1 MIKTYVGVTD
11 REWFDFLR
19 KRQEVNEINFWQPSG
34 KNQFRALQPGEMFLF
49 KLHSPLNYIVGGGVF
64 AHSSILPIS
73 LAWEAFG
80 LGNGASDLMEMK
92 RKVAKYRRT
101 QVSNFDDY
109 KVGCILLE
117 QPFYFS
123 ESDWIPI
130 PSDWKPNI
138 VSGKG
143 YDLSVQPGRG
153 LWNEVS
159 TRLAWPA
166 GEAAALDVPAYG
178 EPVLVKPRLGQGAF
192 RVIVTDGY
200 QRRCAFSGERTLP
213 ALDAAHIKPYTL
225 EHNHSVT
232 NGILLRKDIHA
243 LFDSGYIT
251 VSPEYRIEV
260 SRRIKEEFENGRDYY
275 RFHGAEMRMPVR
287 PDMKPEISA
296 LAWHNQEVFKG

>member
-1 MIKTYVGVTD
+1 LIRTYVGVTD

-19 KRQEVNEINFWQPSG
+19 KRPEVNEINFWQPSG
-34 KNQFRALQPGEMFLF
+34 KTQFRALQPGEMFLF

-101 QVSNFDDY
+101 QVSHFEDY

-117 QPFYFS
+117 QPFFFA
-123 ESDWIPI
+123 EKDWIPI

-153 LWNEVS
+153 LWSEVS
-159 TRLAWPA
+159 ARIAQRS
-166 GEAAALDVPAYG
+166 GESAALEVPAYG
-178 EPVLVKPRLGQGAF
+178 EPVLVTPRLGQGAF
-192 RVIVTDGY
+192 RVLVTDGY

-213 ALDAAHIKPYTL
+213 ALDAAHIKPFSL
-225 EHNHSVT
+225 EQSHRVK

-243 LFDSGYIT
+243 LFDSGYVT
-251 VSPEYRIEV
+251 VSPDFHIEV

-275 RFHGAEMRMPVR
+275 KLHGTEMRMPVR
-287 PDMKPEISA
+287 PEMKPAVSA
-296 LAWHNQEVFKG
+296 LVWHNEEVYRG